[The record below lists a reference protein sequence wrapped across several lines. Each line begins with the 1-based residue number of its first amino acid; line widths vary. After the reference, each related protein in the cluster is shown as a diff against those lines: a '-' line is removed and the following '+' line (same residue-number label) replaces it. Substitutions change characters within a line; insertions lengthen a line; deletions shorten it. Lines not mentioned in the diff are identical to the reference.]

1 LTIKLTYLI
10 VVDIQKGYNLLKIT
24 VRFYGVVYE
33 VTGVREWE
41 LSGKEVSCVWDLL
54 ELLVESFPGLED
66 LVFDGEGS
74 LREYLGV
81 WVNGRDILGLNG
93 FDTELREGDLVYIVP
108 PIGGG

>member
-1 LTIKLTYLI
+1 M
-10 VVDIQKGYNLLKIT
+10 KIT
-24 VRFYGVVYE
+24 VRFYGIAYD
-33 VTGVREWE
+33 VTEVREWE
-41 LSGKEVSCVWDLL
+41 INREEVNCVNNLL

-81 WVNGRDILGLNG
+81 WVNGRDILGING
-93 FDTELREGDLVYIVP
+93 FNTKLHEGDLVYIVP